1 MSETNR
7 GVWRR
12 ADRAEGSASRRT
24 AGGNTSVQRAG
35 AAGRRAGV
43 GCGQMLSSGLERSG
57 CLVLVAANISNG
69 SEEAEMLPSVQSWL
83 TSCPA
88 SGSSC

>member
-1 MSETNR
+1 MSETKR
-7 GVWRR
+7 EVWRR

-24 AGGNTSVQRAG
+24 AGGNTSVL
-35 AAGRRAGV
+35 RAGV
-43 GCGQMLSSGLERSG
+43 GCGQMLSSGLERSR
-57 CLVLVAANISNG
+57 CLVLVTANISNC
-69 SEEAEMLPSVQSWL
+69 SEKAEMLPSVQSWLISWL